1 MFDKSMTLT
10 STDSSVSLTVVA
22 GTEGLKS
29 ITVHVGTMNQLIT
42 AQKLIDL
49 AAPALKEWAAQNAI

>member
-1 MFDKSMTLT
+1 VFDKHITLT
-10 STDSSVSLTVVA
+10 STDSSVSLQIVA

-29 ITVHVGTMNQLIT
+29 LTVVAGSKSQQLT

-49 AAPALKEWAAQNAI
+49 AAPALKEYMNGV